1 MMAEGLKYITLEE
14 AIDIHRRTIQHSG
27 GGTHAYLNL
36 GQLDS
41 LLQHIQ
47 NDDYYPTFIKKLTH
61 LFFGVCKFHCFADG
75 NKRLAITLTAQFLLA
90 NGYVAIAGIYFR
102 ETENISYHV
111 AAGHIDED
119 LLERVLEAII
129 TRRFDS
135 DESLKLEL
143 ALAESIEDHY

>member
-1 MMAEGLKYITLEE
+1 MTEEFRYITLDE
-14 AIDIHRRTIQHSG
+14 AISIHKKTIYHSG
-27 GGTHAYLNL
+27 GGTHAHLNL
-36 GQLDS
+36 GQLES

-75 NKRLAITLTAQFLLA
+75 NKRLAITLTAQFLLI
-90 NGYVAIAGIYFR
+90 NEYVAIAKTYFR

-111 AAGHIDED
+111 AAGHINED
-119 LLERVLEAII
+119 LLERVLTAII
-129 TRRFDS
+129 LNTFDS

-143 ALAESIEDHY
+143 LLAESIEDHY